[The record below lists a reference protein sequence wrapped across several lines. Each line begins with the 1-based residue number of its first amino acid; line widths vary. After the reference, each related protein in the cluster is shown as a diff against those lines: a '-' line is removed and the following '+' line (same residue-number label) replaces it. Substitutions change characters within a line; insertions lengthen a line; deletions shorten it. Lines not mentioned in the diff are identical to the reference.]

1 MALPSNLTLEVV
13 TAERSLVNETI
24 DEAEVPGSDGY
35 FGVLPG
41 HTPFLAALKVGDLWF
56 RQGEKLTHLSVAFGF
71 AEVLPDRIRIL
82 AKNAELA
89 QEIDVNRAKEAE
101 RRARARQRGL
111 EEILG
116 LGGGGETDGDLP
128 VRPKRQAEH
137 QLQLWAGGR
146 QSCSFGPVGRLA
158 HSQTR
163 GSQQC

>member
-41 HTPFLAALKVGDLWF
+41 HTPLLASLKVGDLCF

-89 QEIDVNRAKEAE
+89 PEIDVNRAKAAE
-101 RRARARQRGL
+101 RRAREHLDA
-111 EEILG
+111 ESV
-116 LGGGGETDGDLP
+116 ETDFD
-128 VRPKRQAEH
+128 R
-137 QLQLWAGGR
+137 AGLALER
-146 QSCSFGPVGRLA
+146 ALIRLRVA
-158 HSQTR
+158 STIR
-163 GSQQC
+163 S

>member
-1 MALPSNLTLEVV
+1 MSLPSNLILEVV

-56 RQGEKLTHLSVAFGF
+56 KQGEIITHLSVAFGF
-71 AEVLPDRIRIL
+71 AEVLPDRIRVL

-101 RRARARQRGL
+101 RRAREHL
-111 EEILG
+111 DVKSV
-116 LGGGGETDGDLP
+116 ETDFD
-128 VRPKRQAEH
+128 R
-137 QLQLWAGGR
+137 AGLALER
-146 QSCSFGPVGRLA
+146 ALIRLRVA
-158 HSQTR
+158 ATIKS
-163 GSQQC
+163 

>member
-56 RQGEKLTHLSVAFGF
+56 RQGEKITHLSVAFGF

-101 RRARARQRGL
+101 QRARAH
-111 EEILG
+111 LG
-116 LGGGGETDGDLP
+116 AESVETDFDRASLALE
-128 VRPKRQAEH
+128 RA
-137 QLQLWAGGR
+137 LI
-146 QSCSFGPVGRLA
+146 RLRVA
-158 HSQTR
+158 ATI
-163 GSQQC
+163 GS

>member
-13 TAERSLVNETI
+13 TAERYLVNETI

-71 AEVLPDRIRIL
+71 AEVLQDRIRIL

-89 QEIDVNRAKEAE
+89 QEIHVNRAKEAE
-101 RRARARQRGL
+101 RRARARL
-111 EEILG
+111 DSEAA
-116 LGGGGETDGDLP
+116 ETDFD
-128 VRPKRQAEH
+128 R
-137 QLQLWAGGR
+137 AGLALER
-146 QSCSFGPVGRLA
+146 ALIRLRVA
-158 HSQTR
+158 STI
-163 GSQQC
+163 SS

>member
-101 RRARARQRGL
+101 RRARERL
-111 EEILG
+111 DSESV
-116 LGGGGETDGDLP
+116 ETDFD
-128 VRPKRQAEH
+128 R
-137 QLQLWAGGR
+137 AGLALER
-146 QSCSFGPVGRLA
+146 ALIRLRVA
-158 HSQTR
+158 STIR
-163 GSQQC
+163 S

>member
-101 RRARARQRGL
+101 RRARERL
-111 EEILG
+111 DSESV
-116 LGGGGETDGDLP
+116 ETDFD
-128 VRPKRQAEH
+128 R
-137 QLQLWAGGR
+137 AGLALER
-146 QSCSFGPVGRLA
+146 ALFRLRVA
-158 HSQTR
+158 STI
-163 GSQQC
+163 SS

>member
-41 HTPFLAALKVGDLWF
+41 HTPFLAALKGGDLWF

-101 RRARARQRGL
+101 RRARARL
-111 EEILG
+111 DSESV
-116 LGGGGETDGDLP
+116 ETDFD
-128 VRPKRQAEH
+128 R
-137 QLQLWAGGR
+137 AGLALER
-146 QSCSFGPVGRLA
+146 ALIRLRVA
-158 HSQTR
+158 STI
-163 GSQQC
+163 SS